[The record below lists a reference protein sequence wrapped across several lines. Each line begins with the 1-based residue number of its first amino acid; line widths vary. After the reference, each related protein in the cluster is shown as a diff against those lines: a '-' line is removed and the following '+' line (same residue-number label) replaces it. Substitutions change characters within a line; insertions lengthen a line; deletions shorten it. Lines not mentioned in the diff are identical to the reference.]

1 MNPALIFFR
10 KGEIY
15 MEEKVLSLILDKL
28 ESIDKR
34 LDSMESNFNGRF
46 EAIENRL
53 DSIESRLDSV
63 ESRLGKVESD
73 LKKVNI
79 TLENQILPMFDEER
93 EVYKSTFERY
103 LSNNRDIA
111 MFLQCDLPILQ
122 LTVSNNTREIEKLK
136 KAVGN

>member
-1 MNPALIFFR
+1 MD
-10 KGEIY
+10 
-15 MEEKVLSLILDKL
+15 EKILSLILDKL
-28 ESIDKR
+28 ESMDQKIDSMGSR
-34 LDSMESNFNGRF
+34 LDSMESNFNSRF
-46 EAIENRL
+46 TAIEKRL

-63 ESRLGKVESD
+63 ESEI
-73 LKKVNI
+73 KKVNI

-122 LTVSNNTREIEKLK
+122 LTVSGNTREIERLK
-136 KAVGN
+136 RAIGN